1 MTLAGEALI
10 IWTATG
16 LSVVA
21 MKTAEKMG
29 ESVPHWLPRVTL
41 YTTLTGSFLY
51 LLRYVLVLFL

>member
-1 MTLAGEALI
+1 MTLVGEVVI

-21 MKTAEKMG
+21 MKVAGKMG
-29 ESVPHWLPRVTL
+29 KSVPHWLPRITL

-51 LLRYVLVLFL
+51 LLHYVLAMFL